1 MKFLSFAEL
10 RAVKGITYTRQHI
23 ARLEAAGRFPRR
35 VRFAGG
41 SRVGWI
47 EEEID
52 AMQAAMAAAR
62 DAPPPSPE
70 IKPAE
75 PWGARYISIASGT
88 RKGRATS
95 RAHDDEPSECQERP
109 RLETRP

>member
-1 MKFLSFAEL
+1 MKLLSFSEL
-10 RAVKGITYTRQHI
+10 RPKKGIPYTRQHL
-23 ARLEAAGRFPRR
+23 ARLENAGRFPKR
-35 VRFAGG
+35 VKFPGG
-41 SRVGWI
+41 NRVGWI

-70 IKPAE
+70 TKPAE